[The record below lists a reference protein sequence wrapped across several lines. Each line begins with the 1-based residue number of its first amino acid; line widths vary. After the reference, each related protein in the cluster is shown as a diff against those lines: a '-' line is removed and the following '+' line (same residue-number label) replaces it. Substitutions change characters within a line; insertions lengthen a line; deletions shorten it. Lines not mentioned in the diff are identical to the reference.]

1 MLSIK
6 QFILIGRLSNVKVGK
21 VFQQR
26 KQQTHGEKSKW
37 SHAGSIQDKRPCS
50 PCKWTQAYINQ
61 EYRDMGSDYL
71 TYDLKGR
78 HRFQVGISC

>member
-1 MLSIK
+1 MSIK
-6 QFILIGRLSNVKVGK
+6 QFILIGRLGNVKVGE

-26 KQQTHGEKSKW
+26 KQQTHGEKRKW
-37 SHAGSIQDKRPCS
+37 SHAGPTQGKRPCR

-61 EYRDMGSDYL
+61 EYRDTGSDYL
-71 TYDLKGR
+71 KYDLKGR